1 MHLGLVLIALV
12 ATATATPLEEDIDFQ
27 EGRRLVDELD
37 YERAVFRFQ
46 KLVKSERPVEQR
58 AAAWAWLGLTYA
70 NLGDEGE
77 AIKAFVAAIKLDP
90 LVVLPPSS
98 PKVAQTFDR
107 ARKVAREELKSDG
120 DGDGILDA
128 QDQCLTA
135 LETTNG
141 FNDTDGCPDEVP
153 VAPVDGD
160 ADGVVGAADLC
171 PTVAE
176 TKNGI
181 DDADGCPDQATA
193 APEAARGPSGLFVGS
208 VVAAGVGAVGLAA
221 GGVFG
226 VLATSTK
233 EEALAARFQSDRAA
247 LATESQSQ
255 ALIAN
260 VAFVG
265 GGVLVLTGAVL
276 GAAALFAGEP

>member
-1 MHLGLVLIALV
+1 MYLGLVLMALV
-12 ATATATPLEEDIDFQ
+12 ATATAAPLEEDIDFQ

-107 ARKVAREELKSDG
+107 ARKVAREELKGDG
-120 DGDGILDA
+120 DGDGVVDA
-128 QDQCLTA
+128 EDQCLTA
-135 LETTNG
+135 LETKNG
-141 FNDTDGCPDEVP
+141 FNDADGCPDEIP
-153 VAPVDGD
+153 AAPVDSDG
-160 ADGVVGAADLC
+160 DGVVGAADLC

-181 DDADGCPDQATA
+181 DDADGCPEAAA
-193 APEAARGPSGLFVGS
+193 APAPAAGPPALFVGS
-208 VVAAGVGAVGLAA
+208 VVTAGVGAAGVAA
-221 GGVFG
+221 GAVFG
-226 VLATSTK
+226 LLATSTN
-233 EEALAARFQSDRAA
+233 EQALAARFQDDRAA
-247 LATESQSQ
+247 LASEAQGQ

-260 VAFVG
+260 VGFVA
-265 GGVLVLTGAVL
+265 GGVLVVTGAVL
-276 GAAALFAGEP
+276 GAATLLAGEP